1 MITELKDQKEF
12 DSLLKN
18 GNVLLK
24 FEASWC
30 GPCRV
35 LNRTIESIAD
45 NINVNFV
52 RVDVDEFPDLAQKYL
67 VSSIPTCFAY
77 KDGKS
82 INFLNDGNEELSL
95 MGALD
100 EDNFVKVLKDTF
112 KL

>member
-12 DSLLKN
+12 NSLLKN

-30 GPCRV
+30 GPCKV

-45 NINVNFV
+45 SIDVNFV